1 MKIMTPARARFVVLS
16 SALLL
21 AGCFGDSAE
30 ALIEKAK
37 EAVNKRDSRAAT
49 IYLKNALEK
58 DSQNAE
64 ARFMLGRALVDIGD
78 FRGALIELRKA
89 SELGFDPQE
98 VVPLLAYS
106 LLVTGDAKR
115 VVADY
120 AEFKP
125 STAAATA
132 ALKATLASAHLFLGN
147 SEAALAAADQA
158 LAAGPNYPQ
167 AYLVKVKVFAA
178 SRRYDEALDL
188 LNRVLLINQ
197 KLPEAYLLRG
207 DILKAQKGDLKQVA
221 NAYEDAL
228 KANARYVPA
237 HVSLVGMAL
246 SRKDTKE
253 AQTRLAALLAVAPK
267 HPDAIFIAAVV
278 AYESGDM
285 KTAQEKTQQL
295 LKFAPS
301 NPRALQ
307 LMGAIDLK
315 RGSLVQAET
324 SLTKAAAALADD
336 DHVHLLLARAQIRAG
351 NFDKALKGLR
361 PMTERPN
368 PSSDAVS
375 MMAEALLLSG
385 QVEAAQQYFAR
396 AAKLDPKDSRSRTV
410 LALAATTGGQAE
422 QSVAQLQS
430 LAARDEGT
438 FPDLALINLLM
449 SQKKYPEALDAIA
462 KLQAKRPDSAVAP
475 SLRGNVEMAR
485 GNKAQAY
492 AAYEAS
498 SKLDPSYY
506 PALAAVA
513 KLDVAEGRLSVAKE
527 RLEAFVARVPDN
539 VQAQM
544 FLISVR
550 ERSGADA
557 KAVIEDLRKLV
568 SSFPG
573 EVAPRILLTQ
583 MQLRQRDVS
592 GALGTAQEA
601 FAALGDSLEIGDNL
615 GQIQIAS
622 GDLNLAM
629 STYAKLAKNQPNS
642 ALPHMR
648 MAEIHTN
655 QRNTTAAIQ
664 SLRRAIAVSPELAP
678 ALQMLVVM
686 ELNAGQVKEALAVAR
701 SAQQKFKGSPFGHA
715 LEGDLW
721 ASQKNWDSA
730 ASAYRRGLDLLPAPE
745 LAIRLHRALAHLP
758 DQSRANEFQRQWLAQ
773 QAADAAF
780 RMYLATDAVKRSD
793 FALAS
798 SHYEAIIK
806 ASPSNLEA
814 LNNLAWTLA
823 KAGKPGALEILAQA
837 IKLAPKE
844 ASLYDTRAD
853 IYATMKDWSNA
864 VESQKAALALR
875 PNWHEA
881 RLRLAKLY
889 LQQGDKPHARQELET
904 LLRLG
909 EKHPLYRE
917 VQKLQVAS

>member
-1 MKIMTPARARFVVLS
+1 MTPARARFVVLS

-207 DILKAQKGDLKQVA
+207 DILKSQNGDVQAIEK
-221 NAYEDAL
+221 AYQDAL
-228 KANARYVPA
+228 TANARYVPA
-237 HVSLVGMAL
+237 HVALIGLAL
-246 SRKDTKE
+246 SRKDMKA
-253 AQTRLAALLAVAPK
+253 AQARLVPLLAAAPK

-278 AYESGDM
+278 AFENGDL
-285 KTAQEKTQQL
+285 KTAQEKTQQI
-295 LKFAPS
+295 LKLAPS

-307 LMGAIDLK
+307 LMGVIDLK

-324 SLTKAAAALADD
+324 SLAKAAATLSDD
-336 DHVHLLLARAQIRAG
+336 DHVRLLLARAQIRAG
-351 NFDKALKGLR
+351 SFDKALRGLR
-361 PMTERPN
+361 PMIERAV
-368 PSSDAVS
+368 PSGDAIS
-375 MMAEALLLSG
+375 ITAEALLLSG
-385 QVEAAQQYFAR
+385 QVEAAQEYFAR
-396 AAKLDPKDSRSRTV
+396 AAKLDPKDNRSRTV
-410 LALAATTGGQAE
+410 LALAETVGDRPEQAI
-422 QSVAQLQS
+422 SLLQS
-430 LAARDEGT
+430 IAAGDEGT

-449 SQKKYPEALDAIA
+449 SQKKYPQALDAIG
-462 KLQAKRPDSAVAP
+462 KLQAKRPNDAVAP
-475 SLRGNVEMAR
+475 NLRGNLELAR
-485 GNKAQAY
+485 GNRALARTS
-492 AAYEAS
+492 YEAALT
-498 SKLDPSYY
+498 LDSTYY
-506 PALAAVA
+506 PALSAISKLEVADGRVDAAKARLEGYVA
-513 KLDVAEGRLSVAKE
+513 K
-527 RLEAFVARVPDN
+527 VPDN
-539 VQAQM
+539 VQAQL
-544 FLISVR
+544 FLISLR
-550 ERSGADA
+550 ERDNADA
-557 KAVIEDLRKLV
+557 NAVIDSLRQLIRR
-568 SSFPG
+568 FPG
-573 EVAPRILLTQ
+573 EVGPRIVLTKL
-583 MQLRQRDVS
+583 QLMRRDQS

-601 FAALGDSLEIGDNL
+601 VAAIGFTVETSDNL
-615 GQIQIAS
+615 GQIQMAA
-622 GDLNLAM
+622 GDVNLAID
-629 STYAKLAKNQPNS
+629 TYAKLAKSLPNS
-642 ALPHMR
+642 SVPHMR
-648 MAEIHTN
+648 QAEIYITQKN
-655 QRNTTAAIQ
+655 APAAIQ
-664 SLRRAIAVSPELAP
+664 SLRRAIAISPDSAP
-678 ALQMLVVM
+678 ALQMLVVLEM
-686 ELNAGQVKEALAVAR
+686 NAGQAKEALAVAR
-701 SAQQKFKGSPFGHA
+701 SAQQKFKSSPFGHM

-721 ASQKNWDSA
+721 ASQKNWDA
-730 ASAYRRGLDLLPAPE
+730 AAGAYRRGLDLVAAPE
-745 LAIRLHRALAHLP
+745 LAVRLHRVLLRLP
-758 DQSRANEFQRQWLAQ
+758 ASARADEFQRQWLAQ
-773 QAADAAF
+773 HSADPVF
-780 RMYLATDAVKRSD
+780 RMYLAGEAVKRSD
-793 FALAS
+793 FGLAS
-798 SHYEAIIK
+798 SYYENVVKGNPQNI
-806 ASPSNLEA
+806 EA

-823 KAGKPGALEILAQA
+823 RAGKPGALDVIRQA
-837 IKLAPKE
+837 IKLAPQDGD
-844 ASLYDTRAD
+844 LHDTMAD
-853 IYATMKDWSNA
+853 IYASSNDWPKA
-864 VESQKAALALR
+864 VEAQKVALSLR

-889 LQQGDKPHARQELET
+889 LRQGSKLQARQELET
-904 LLRLG
+904 LQRLG
-909 EKHPLYRE
+909 EKHPLYKE
-917 VQKLQVAS
+917 VRAMLAAS